1 MLSITSPQEGYQ
13 LFKALGSQTRISI
26 LELLLDK
33 GPLSMTAIA
42 REMGITGGALTSH
55 IKLLQD
61 AGVIDIEQ
69 RGGKHGVQKVC
80 RVNKL
85 RFTVAFKPKARS

>member
-1 MLSITSPQEGYQ
+1 MLSITSPQEGHK
-13 LFKALGSQTRISI
+13 LFKALGSQTRINI

-42 REMGITGGALTSH
+42 QEMGITGGALTSH
-55 IKLLQD
+55 IKMLHE
-61 AGVIDIEQ
+61 AGIIDIEQ

-80 RVNKL
+80 RIKKL
-85 RFTVAFKPKARS
+85 RLNVSFKPKARS